1 MKPRILL
8 VEDESAIADTIVF
21 ALRTEG
27 FEVDW
32 ASTGGDALETAAER
46 PPALVIL
53 DVGLP
58 DWNGFDLF
66 GEFQKDHPVPVI
78 FLTARADEVD
88 RVAGLELGADDYVVK
103 PFSPRELSARVRA
116 VLRRAR
122 PKARP
127 AKSQQA
133 ARVGCPF
140 SVDEARRR
148 ILFRGEPLDL
158 SRYEYRILKTLAGH
172 PGWVYSREQLMDL
185 AWDEPEASFERTVD
199 SHIKNLRAKLRALDP
214 DCDPIVTH
222 RGQGYSLKE
231 DW

>member
-1 MKPRILL
+1 MKPRVLL
-8 VEDESAIADTIVF
+8 VEDESAIADTIFF

-32 ASTGGDALETAAER
+32 APTGTEALEAAAEN

-58 DWNGFDLF
+58 DCNGFDLF
-66 GEFQKDHPVPVI
+66 RDIQKGGSVPVI
-78 FLTARADEVD
+78 FLTARSDEVD

-116 VLRRAR
+116 VLRRAGQN
-122 PKARP
+122 ARTGEDPP
-127 AKSQQA
+127 AGPG
-133 ARVGCPF
+133 RCPF
-140 SVDEARRR
+140 TVDVARRR
-148 ILFRGEPLDL
+148 ILFRGVPVDL
-158 SRYEYRILKTLAGH
+158 SRYEYRILKTLVGH
-172 PGWVYSREQLMDL
+172 PGWVYSREQLMDM

-199 SHIKNLRAKLRALDP
+199 SHIKNLRSKLRALEP
-214 DCDPIVTH
+214 GCDPIVTH